1 MMSAASGFSARQK
14 NVGPS
19 KEEILEMIKN
29 ANISIEELTEG
40 SAPKLHGKLH
50 GKPSD
55 EKLSESSSSN
65 SSSSSDTS
73 VSVGSAGRHAV
84 GSG

>member
-1 MMSAASGFSARQK
+1 M
-14 NVGPS
+14 
-19 KEEILEMIKN
+19 KN

-40 SAPKLHGKLH
+40 SAPKLHGKSC

-55 EKLSESSSSN
+55 EESSESSSSD
-65 SSSSSDTS
+65 SSSPSDTS
-73 VSVGSAGRHAV
+73 GSVGSAGRHAA